1 MMKMKTPSSK
11 VTPDVIHRIDVSIV
25 SDDDPATATE
35 NPASDPGFEQTVF
48 VTMPFAEQQY
58 ERLKAGESCESEMDV
73 VDHLP
78 GHERLLDFLIER
90 AVIAWTRSQG

>member
-1 MMKMKTPSSK
+1 
-11 VTPDVIHRIDVSIV
+11 
-25 SDDDPATATE
+25 
-35 NPASDPGFEQTVF
+35 
-48 VTMPFAEQQY
+48 MPFAEQQY
-58 ERLKAGESCESEMDV
+58 ERFKAGESCESEMDV

>member
-1 MMKMKTPSSK
+1 MKTPSSK

-25 SDDDPATATE
+25 SDDDPATATV
-35 NPASDPGFEQTVF
+35 NPASDPGFEQTIF
-48 VTMPFAEQQY
+48 VRMPFAEQQY
-58 ERLKAGESCESEMDV
+58 ERFKAGESCESEMDI

-78 GHERLLDFLIER
+78 GHEQLLDFLIER